1 MTKSMLNIKKVY
13 DMGIFNSN
21 DYKRGYDDG
30 YNDALKG
37 KDPDYIKSGASLKF
51 VIHGNKA
58 LDTYNEGYKEGYRIG
73 SRDRVRN
80 Q

>member
-1 MTKSMLNIKKVY
+1 
-13 DMGIFNSN
+13 MGILNSN

-37 KDPDYIKSGASLKF
+37 KDPNYIKAGASLKF
-51 VIHGNKA
+51 AIHGDKA
-58 LDTYNEGYKEGYRIG
+58 FDTYVEGYKEGYRNG

-80 Q
+80 S